1 MCLKINYSNWKMTK
15 KRKILLK
22 FKTIFDYLK
31 NNKIQAFLFVFLLS
45 LSIRL
50 LYVAFIPSKL
60 VWYDEIKYN
69 EKAENL
75 LKNGTYGSVEFA
87 PGEPFFIFGI
97 YKLFGESII
106 AVRIAEALLGALS
119 CIFLFILGNYLFSF
133 GVGLT
138 SAVIMSFYPFYIFS
152 VGTLFPIVLFLFFL
166 LILFIFLYKMAE
178 TGQWGYSLVSGILMG
193 IETLVIPTIIFMFP
207 VFFLWL
213 YIMLKKTFLGK
224 IGLLLLVFLAFG
236 MTVFP
241 WSYSNTKKMGKFILV
256 TSESGHA
263 LWQGNNEYFDGF
275 SRLGPNDIPPELVQ
289 LLKGKSINEQDQ
301 IYRKEAIKFI
311 TSHPKQFIILY
322 IKKFINFWRIYPK
335 TISNNQYTSPKN
347 KMISI
352 FSYGILLFL
361 SLIGLWQT
369 RNRFMYLSVI
379 PLSSLFFAMGYS
391 LFLTSTRYRLPIDA
405 FIILFA
411 SVIIAQ
417 LAGSLFKGANGE
429 SMNYGL

>member
-1 MCLKINYSNWKMTK
+1 MTK

-207 VFFLWL
+207 VFFSMVIHNVKKNISGKDWL
-213 YIMLKKTFLGK
+213 ASIGVFSIWDDSLPLVLFKYKKNGK
-224 IGLLLLVFLAFG
+224 IYFG
-236 MTVFP
+236 DF
-241 WSYSNTKKMGKFILV
+241 GKRTCV
-256 TSESGHA
+256 
-263 LWQGNNEYFDGF
+263 
-275 SRLGPNDIPPELVQ
+275 V
-289 LLKGKSINEQDQ
+289 
-301 IYRKEAIKFI
+301 
-311 TSHPKQFIILY
+311 
-322 IKKFINFWRIYPK
+322 
-335 TISNNQYTSPKN
+335 
-347 KMISI
+347 
-352 FSYGILLFL
+352 
-361 SLIGLWQT
+361 
-369 RNRFMYLSVI
+369 
-379 PLSSLFFAMGYS
+379 
-391 LFLTSTRYRLPIDA
+391 
-405 FIILFA
+405 
-411 SVIIAQ
+411 
-417 LAGSLFKGANGE
+417 AG
-429 SMNYGL
+429 